1 MLTNSHCLLWSM
13 DTQLLDSCVRRYA
26 FMTRWRTPALHY
38 GIFLSVVVCLLTMEM
53 VLLFFL
59 YRDMFPNS
67 STYLSVLNMCSFLG
81 MLKPGQQTHGCAL
94 KGEAVNDLIPASVL
108 IDFYSKCS
116 LWADACQAFSEVRHY
131 DTIVLNSMIT
141 VYSNCGQTE
150 LWILI
155 SILNVPYHYF

>member
-13 DTQLLDSCVRRYA
+13 DTQLLNSCVRRYA
-26 FMTRWRTPALHY
+26 F
-38 GIFLSVVVCLLTMEM
+38 LT
-53 VLLFFL
+53 
-59 YRDMFPNS
+59 
-67 STYLSVLNMCSFLG
+67 SFLG

-150 LWILI
+150 L
-155 SILNVPYHYF
+155 

>member
-1 MLTNSHCLLWSM
+1 
-13 DTQLLDSCVRRYA
+13 
-26 FMTRWRTPALHY
+26 
-38 GIFLSVVVCLLTMEM
+38 MEM
-53 VLLFFL
+53 VLLFFF

-94 KGEAVNDLIPASVL
+94 KGEAVDDLIPASVL

-131 DTIVLNSMIT
+131 DTIVLNSMVN
-141 VYSNCGQTE
+141 VYSNLDRQNYE
-150 LWILI
+150 
-155 SILNVPYHYF
+155 F

>member
-26 FMTRWRTPALHY
+26 FLTRWRTPALHY
-38 GIFLSVVVCLLTMEM
+38 GIFLSAAVCLLTMEM
-53 VLLFFL
+53 LRLFFL

-67 STYLSVLNMCSFLG
+67 STYVSVLNMCSFLG

-116 LWADACQAFSEVRHY
+116 LWADACQALVRLGIMTQLCSIQWSPY
-131 DTIVLNSMIT
+131 TRT
-141 VYSNCGQTE
+141 VDRQNYE
-150 LWILI
+150 
-155 SILNVPYHYF
+155 F